1 MNDPID
7 LPLDPEDRLYD
18 PPLVD
23 CIFFDQERRGFAI
36 TFVPSDDASSALKEF
51 IFIAETAPDY
61 VRVQTFWSRIQ
72 DLLASHDRIDRVV
85 HAGGGSYMFHFAD
98 GSDKELATIVDGSRL
113 AEITDRLKQLADAAQ
128 IAFLDQSYTKLTR
141 AS

>member
-1 MNDPID
+1 MTNPID
-7 LPLDPEDRLYD
+7 LPIDPEDRLYD

-23 CIFFDQERRGFAI
+23 CIYFDPDKRGFAV

-51 IFIAETAPDY
+51 IFIAEIAPDY
-61 VRVQTFWSRIQ
+61 IRVQTFWSRIQ

-85 HAGGGSYMFHFAD
+85 HAGGGNYTFHFAD
-98 GSDKELATIVDGSRL
+98 GSDKELAAIADGDRL
-113 AEITDRLKQLADAAQ
+113 VEITDRLKQLADAAQ